1 MTLKEISLI
10 IMAILYI
17 AAGLNHFRN
26 AKFYL
31 KIIPPSLPFPKWV
44 NWISGAAE
52 VILGILLFFPNYS
65 SLAAWGIIALLIA
78 IFPANIY
85 HFTSKGK
92 TLPAPIWLLYLRLPI
107 QFLLMYWAY
116 TFTY

>member
-1 MTLKEISLI
+1 
-10 IMAILYI
+10 MAISYI

-78 IFPANIY
+78 VFPANIY
-85 HFTSKGK
+85 HFTSNS
-92 TLPAPIWLLYLRLPI
+92 LCSLSNYLVMVSLKHYNRLG
-107 QFLLMYWAY
+107 L
-116 TFTY
+116 